1 MTSAS
6 FSDWGNMDDNATSS
20 FQMFV
25 IIGADSLTAN
35 LSHLGGILPCV
46 SFFSKVSKLI
56 CLYMVSV
63 EAIWKEKL

>member
-1 MTSAS
+1 
-6 FSDWGNMDDNATSS
+6 MDDNTTSS

-46 SFFSKVSKLI
+46 SFFFEVSKLI

-63 EAIWKEKL
+63 VKTHFENERWLELL